1 MSPLKYID
9 MSLPLKIGILSF
21 KSSRKKDKD
30 SVAIKNAAIAMGHTA
45 RIFRN
50 ANFQFS
56 FDPNKPNLFYKNQ
69 KFSPPDVMIVRAS
82 VLENVDLEVSSVKQF
97 QLMGVPVVNHYL
109 PIVRAKNKVRTMQI
123 LKHEGIPIPRTI
135 VVHNLEYLD
144 EAVNQIGSF
153 PLILKTPNGSLGLG
167 VSIIESRRSLRSMTD
182 LISGSLKEKLII
194 IQEYVKEAKGK
205 DIRVFVVGGK
215 IIAAMERQAKRG
227 EFRANFHQGGSVA
240 LADLSEEEQK
250 MSLAA
255 TKAIGLHVAG
265 VDIIRTTEGPKI
277 LEVNSNPGLEGIT
290 QATGVN
296 VAYHIAKFAEKL
308 VKQKKW
314 LIQKDDAMVAA

>member
-1 MSPLKYID
+1 MSALIRLN
-9 MSLPLKIGILSF
+9 MSLPIKIGILSF
-21 KSSRKKDKD
+21 KSSKRKDKD
-30 SVAIKNAAIAMGHTA
+30 AIAIKNAALAMGHSA

-56 FDPNKPNLFYKNQ
+56 FDPHQPNLSYKNK

-82 VLENVDLEVSSVKQF
+82 VLENVDLEVSTVKQL

-123 LKHEGIPIPRTI
+123 MQHEGIPIPRT
-135 VVHNLEYLD
+135 VVIHNVEYLD
-144 EAVNQIGSF
+144 EAVRTLGSF
-153 PLILKTPNGSLGLG
+153 PLILKTPHGSLGLG
-167 VSIIESRRSLRSMTD
+167 VSIIESRRSMRSTID
-182 LISGSLKEKLII
+182 LISGNSKEGLII
-194 IQEYVKEAKGK
+194 IQEYVREAKGK
-205 DIRVFVVGGK
+205 DIRAFVVGGK
-215 IIAAMERQAKRG
+215 IVAAMERQAKKG
-227 EFRANFHQGGSVA
+227 EFRANFSQGGSVG
-240 LADLSEEEQK
+240 LVNLSVAEQK
-250 MSLAA
+250 MALSA

-265 VDIIRTTEGPKI
+265 VDIIRTTDGPKI

-290 QATGVN
+290 QATGIN

-314 LIQKDDAMVAA
+314 LIQKEDSMVAA

>member
-1 MSPLKYID
+1 

-21 KSSRKKDKD
+21 KSSKKKDND
-30 SVAIKNAAIAMGHTA
+30 AVAIKNAALEMGHSA

-56 FDPNKPNLFYKNQ
+56 FDPHQPNLFYKNQ
-69 KFSPPDVMIVRAS
+69 KFSPPDVMIIRAS
-82 VLENVDLEVSSVKQF
+82 VLDNVDLEVSCVKQL

-123 LKHEGIPIPRTI
+123 MKHEGIPIPRT
-135 VVHNLEYLD
+135 VVIHNVEYLD
-144 EAVNQIGSF
+144 EAVRKLGSF
-153 PLILKTPNGSLGLG
+153 PLILKTPHGSLGLG
-167 VSIIESRRSLRSMTD
+167 VSIIESRRSMRSMID
-182 LISGSLKEKLII
+182 LISGNLKESLII

-215 IIAAMERQAKRG
+215 IIAAMERQAKKG
-227 EFRANFHQGGSVA
+227 EFRANFHQGGSVGIV
-240 LADLSEEEQK
+240 DLSKEEQEMALK
-250 MSLAA
+250 A

-277 LEVNSNPGLEGIT
+277 LEVNSNPGLEGII

-296 VAYHIAKFAEKL
+296 VAYHIVKFAEKL

-314 LIQKDDAMVAA
+314 LIQKEDVTVAA